1 MLHLEHHS
9 FPRRQPFHRFR
20 DPGSYLVPHQPPFR
34 VQPRPQFALEFKEI
48 ARTFI
53 QPVQMYFGSLIFRA
67 CLPPPQMIQTHVGH
81 DAVQPG
87 VETAFEAEAVQ
98 IAVNLQE
105 GFLVNVARVFWTLH
119 QVHGQ
124 PQYVAVEPAHQ
135 FLESRAIPGLCLDDE
150 GPFVKFRQRGHRGQ
164 YGICSAGPACVISQ
178 SQRPMGKRH
187 VRFLFE
193 FASLLV
199 RSHTLANKPSLRQ
212 NTQRCGVT
220 QFGRTAAP
228 QVSSHTLH
236 LIQRVPATICFRGG
250 KPFPRCPLPTR
261 ISTFYCPCRPSP
273 GYLQERLSLSA
284 RLQSGKPEVLLAP
297 PHTPCLACD
306 KSRLV
311 APAVPRNR
319 PAVLESPA
327 PGNSPADLVGLRAQ
341 RQRPLPQET
350 LGRRSTAL
358 GSPLYF
364 PSLPPSPAR
373 P

>member
-1 MLHLEHHS
+1 MLHLEPPAS
-9 FPRRQPFHRFR
+9 RRTRPLHRFR
-20 DPGSYLVPHQPPFR
+20 DPRLYLVPNQPPFR
-34 VQPRPQFALEFKEI
+34 VQPRPQFTLKFKKI

-53 QPVQMYFGSLIFRA
+53 LPVQMYFGSLIFRT
-67 CLPPPQMIQTHVGH
+67 CLPPPQMIQAYVGH

-98 IAVNLQE
+98 IAVNLKE
-105 GFLVNVARVFWTLH
+105 GFLVNVARIFWTLH

-124 PQYVAVEPAHQ
+124 PQYVAVEAAHQ

-199 RSHTLANKPSLRQ
+199 RSHTLANKRSLQQ

-236 LIQRVPATICFRGG
+236 LIQRRPAT
-250 KPFPRCPLPTR
+250 PSLPPAQPSPRCPLRTPV
-261 ISTFYCPCRPSP
+261 SAVYCPCRHSP
-273 GYLQERLSLSA
+273 RLS
-284 RLQSGKPEVLLAP
+284 SGASLA
-297 PHTPCLACD
+297 
-306 KSRLV
+306 
-311 APAVPRNR
+311 
-319 PAVLESPA
+319 
-327 PGNSPADLVGLRAQ
+327 
-341 RQRPLPQET
+341 
-350 LGRRSTAL
+350 
-358 GSPLYF
+358 
-364 PSLPPSPAR
+364 
-373 P
+373 

>member
-1 MLHLEHHS
+1 MLHLEPPAS
-9 FPRRQPFHRFR
+9 RRTRPLHRFR
-20 DPGSYLVPHQPPFR
+20 DPRLYLVPNQPPFR
-34 VQPRPQFALEFKEI
+34 VQPRPQFTLKFKKI

-53 QPVQMYFGSLIFRA
+53 LPVQMYFGGLILGP
-67 CLPPPQMIQTHVGH
+67 CLPRPQMIQAHVGH
-81 DAVQPG
+81 NAVQPG

-105 GFLVNVARVFWTLH
+105 GFLVNVARVVWTLH

-187 VRFLFE
+187 VRFLFA

-199 RSHTLANKPSLRQ
+199 RSHTLANKRSLRQ

-250 KPFPRCPLPTR
+250 KTFPRCPLRAPN
-261 ISTFYCPCRPSP
+261 ST
-273 GYLQERLSLSA
+273 
-284 RLQSGKPEVLLAP
+284 V
-297 PHTPCLACD
+297 
-306 KSRLV
+306 
-311 APAVPRNR
+311 
-319 PAVLESPA
+319 
-327 PGNSPADLVGLRAQ
+327 
-341 RQRPLPQET
+341 
-350 LGRRSTAL
+350 
-358 GSPLYF
+358 YF
-364 PSLPPSPAR
+364 PRRNAGRPTTGDYRSLATKAAVAAIAPVNSSPCSIAVAEMEIPGSSESKSFPKAAPSD
-373 P
+373 